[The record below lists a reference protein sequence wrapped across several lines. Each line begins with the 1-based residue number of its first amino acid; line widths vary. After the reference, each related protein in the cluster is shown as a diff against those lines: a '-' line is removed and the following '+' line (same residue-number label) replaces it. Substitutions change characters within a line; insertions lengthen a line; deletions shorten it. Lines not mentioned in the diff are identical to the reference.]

1 MKHERLEEK
10 VRKTVQEKERKRIA
24 EAEMD
29 VKDRS
34 GVAEEPATPSAPP
47 MGGAVTAIKGMSRKL
62 KQLPNPFRNTATG
75 SILPGLA
82 DQGETMDTT
91 TLERGNDHP
100 PEGENTNPADAANE
114 PEVSLH
120 SGGTNETVGATHS
133 LRMGKVPSDLATPRG
148 GSTSARTTIL
158 ESYIRPLT
166 LEDAQRRLEQLDSPD
181 DEEQEEDSTGSPGPI
196 TGVSEDLLKDDQSPY
211 RELTQ
216 SKRVRILE
224 RGGPEEQELL
234 KEFTTISLNKS
245 SGAAGRQ
252 DTAPDRAEEMGTSE
266 TSSVTITPKDDQDES
281 ETSSTEEWQTANQN
295 AAELEST
302 RLPEAE
308 AEDARM
314 GKILSQALTSEHR
327 DKIITMLG
335 SVMHSSQLAKRDGKE
350 DPIHCRKCKKA
361 QVTRTGEL
369 CRKCQKSENDNK
381 LDASLIDLAKKGVR
395 PQAESTRN
403 DEAAPRDGPSEIAR
417 LEMKKEKSSKAAIQ
431 LHCRQRRGGANI
443 LLHTNQKM
451 DQSEVKVRMEET
463 HTQLENL
470 QSRYANSF
478 ERLGLFDLHQEV
490 LQAKE
495 IDVGL
500 ARWIYS
506 AAERDGVLLSSYQ
519 WANAPESKNFKDDL
533 LYKWVG
539 QVRLIHDI
547 LVSNEMKEWI
557 DMDQNDLMSRP
568 REPPRRDHAELRWLN
583 LNVMGK
589 AILYLQELFGTA
601 PGIRGPDEE
610 ASRIGESYQARPVW
624 NLLCWLDILQM
635 EGGDDDA
642 DSISHQAAKPLKV
655 TLWKFVR
662 GIHGFFTYYLNESNS
677 DIKLK
682 VRDIAERKGEL
693 ATEPNLMS
701 VEGQQHVLTG
711 TPRCQE
717 TMAETMG
724 WHSLIQNLPIPGK
737 LPRIS
742 ISNDL
747 AYKNVSAE
755 GKYMSKAQA
764 SLGSTLPKAIYKEYK
779 DFMETRRLTKLDHDL
794 SQIRWGAKTRG
805 GAENSQQGKGPKEG
819 LQYLDKP
826 RKRWP
831 GSSDSPDSDESG
843 DGKPPPGGGGG
854 GRRGGGGGGPPDEDP
869 DDGADDPD
877 DSESDTTD
885 SETGR
890 KKRKGKKKPEK
901 KRCRKCGSDKHATG
915 DRACKRRQKFCS
927 LCQRTTHNFKRCP
940 WRDDAPDCSRCG
952 GRAHEFPHECP
963 ARLEKQRRKE
973 LRAFR
978 EDPDYLTPAGYKA
991 RLKLGSDIRGNR
1003 IIPRHVQPYSAAA
1016 AAAQKRREYERQR
1029 AHDEF
1034 ECEDLIERH
1043 DRIAKTALDFTM
1055 DDVKRQAIGRAL
1067 KNADV
1072 DNIEDLEDRRPG
1084 ILKKI
1089 EEKTT
1094 EMYIQKSVANA
1105 MGAGFKDISLEEM
1118 GWGKD
1123 CIFRGIPGEKY
1134 NIRVFTENF
1143 EKAKE
1148 AKGWDNIVGAHTVAA
1163 HLRGPA
1169 KIFYDNLKKDYR
1181 TKNAAIFWPELK
1193 QHLWDA
1199 YYRPLDVFS
1208 RARMMQDVNWDPRT
1222 YNGSLKVYLQHIVN
1236 QTHETYEGKPDLE
1249 RVTWREV
1256 REGEAIDKFLRTA
1269 PRAIIQRMKHEK
1281 CEESIDGFTA
1291 WLDDW
1296 EHTQRSTTDR
1306 SRNGRTLQVHA
1317 LSEQDKTA
1325 QGDEAGASL
1334 DPGLMEYWETVGG
1347 QECSPGPRPD
1357 TDGLEVNAM
1366 KKGGPQKVGPCHRCR
1381 QFGHLIRDCPEPE
1394 PDGDDGLETQ
1404 AVARRRPALGFAGS
1418 ARNRP
1423 RKKFTS
1429 INRTKRPSPK
1439 KAPLQRGKRYYS
1451 TGSGRT
1457 YRVATISQPAEDDLS
1472 LNILIGA
1479 LEDLDPENEGR
1490 ELSEEMEH
1498 SLLPLDWEIEELP
1511 SNPSREEGLEAA
1523 AMRGPGVTPKGA
1535 DQLARSRLPGDRD
1548 KPEVAGLELD
1558 AGLDEETSDPFG
1570 YDLGDGSFGSYD
1582 R

>member
-1 MKHERLEEK
+1 MRQKNIEEK

-24 EAEMD
+24 DAELNESG
-29 VKDRS
+29 RS
-34 GVAEEPATPSAPP
+34 GVPEAPVTPSAPP
-47 MGGAVTAIKGMSRKL
+47 IGGAVTAIKGMSKKL
-62 KQLPNPFRNTATG
+62 KQIPNPFRNTAPVG
-75 SILPGLA
+75 LMPGLTN
-82 DQGETMDTT
+82 QGEAVKATT
-91 TLERGNDHP
+91 PDGVDDRP
-100 PEGENTNPADAANE
+100 PEGGNAALLEAGNE
-114 PEVSLH
+114 PEASLH

-133 LRMGKVPSDLATPRG
+133 LREGKAPSGLTTPRSG
-148 GSTSARTTIL
+148 DISAYTTTLGSYT
-158 ESYIRPLT
+158 RPLT
-166 LEDAQRRLEQLDSPD
+166 LDDAQRRLERLDSPV
-181 DEEQEEDSTGSPGPI
+181 DEGLEEDPPGSPGPI
-196 TGVSEDLLKDDQSPY
+196 TEVSEDLLQGDRSPD

-224 RGGPEEQELL
+224 RGGPEERELL
-234 KEFTTISLNKS
+234 KEFAAISLSNS
-245 SGAAGRQ
+245 ASVAERQ
-252 DTAPDRAEEMGTSE
+252 ETTLNPDKLGEASE
-266 TSSVTITPKDDQDES
+266 TSSVTITPEDDPNES
-281 ETSSTEEWQTANQN
+281 ESSSPGEWRTANQT
-295 AAELEST
+295 AGEMEST
-302 RLPEAE
+302 RLPETE
-308 AEDARM
+308 AEEARM

-327 DKIITMLG
+327 DQIITMLG
-335 SVMHSSQLAKRDGKE
+335 TFMHSSQLAKRDGRG
-350 DPIHCRKCKKA
+350 DPILCQKCKKA
-361 QVTRTGEL
+361 QVTRAGEL
-369 CRKCQKSENDNK
+369 CRKCQKGENSDK
-381 LDASLIDLAKKGVR
+381 LDASLIDFGKKGAK

-403 DEAAPRDGPSEIAR
+403 DEGVPRDGPSEITR

-431 LHCRQRRGGANI
+431 LHCLQRRGGVNI
-443 LLHTNQKM
+443 LLHTNQM
-451 DQSEVKVRMEET
+451 TDQSEMKVRMEET

-470 QSRYANSF
+470 QNQYANSF
-478 ERLGLFDLHQEV
+478 ERLGLFNLHQEA

-495 IDVGL
+495 IDAVL

-506 AAERDGVLLSSYQ
+506 AAERDAVVLASYQ
-519 WANAPESKNFKDDL
+519 WANAPESNTFKDDL

-539 QVRLIHDI
+539 QIRVIHDI

-557 DMDQNDLMSRP
+557 DMDHHDLMSRP
-568 REPPRRDHAELRWLN
+568 REPSRRDHAEIRWLN
-583 LNVMGK
+583 LSVMGK
-589 AILYLQELFGTA
+589 AILYLQELFGA
-601 PGIRGPDEE
+601 VPGIRGPDEE
-610 ASRIGESYQARPVW
+610 VGKSYQARPVW

-635 EGGDDDA
+635 ESSDDDPE
-642 DSISHQAAKPLKV
+642 STSHQAAKPLKV

-662 GIHGFFTYYLNESNS
+662 GIHGFFTYYLNESNA

-682 VRDIAERKGEL
+682 VREIAERKGEL
-693 ATEPNLMS
+693 ATEPNLMG
-701 VEGQQHVLTG
+701 VEGQQHLLTG
-711 TPRCQE
+711 SPRCQE

-724 WHSLIQNLPIPGK
+724 WHSIIQNLPIPGK

-742 ISNDL
+742 ISNDR
-747 AYKNVSAE
+747 AYKNVSPE
-755 GKYMSKAQA
+755 GKYMSKTP
-764 SLGSTLPKAIYKEYK
+764 STLGSTLPKAIYKEYK
-779 DFMETRRLTKLDHDL
+779 DFMETRRTTRLDQDL

-805 GAENSQQGKGPKEG
+805 GAENSRQEKDPKEG
-819 LQYLDKP
+819 LRYLDKP
-826 RKRWP
+826 KKRWP
-831 GSSDSPDSDESG
+831 GSPDPSDNDESG
-843 DGKPPPGGGGG
+843 DDKPPPGGGGG
-854 GRRGGGGGGPPDEDP
+854 GRRGGGGGGPPD
-869 DDGADDPD
+869 DDPD
-877 DSESDTTD
+877 DEGDDSDDSESETTD

-890 KKRKGKKKPEK
+890 GRKKGKRKPEK

-915 DRACKRRQKFCS
+915 DRACKRRQKFCT

-952 GRAHEFPHECP
+952 GRAHEFPRECP

-978 EDPDYLTPAGYKA
+978 EDPDYLTPAGWKA
-991 RLKLGSDIRGNR
+991 RLKLGADIRGNR
-1003 IIPRHVQPYSAAA
+1003 IIPRQVQPYSAAA
-1016 AAAQKRREYERQR
+1016 AQAQKRREYERQR

-1072 DNIEDLEDRRPG
+1072 DNIEELEDRRPG
-1084 ILKKI
+1084 TLKKI

-1134 NIRVFTENF
+1134 NIRQFTENF

-1148 AKGWDNIVGAHTVAA
+1148 AKGWDNIVGAHTVASR
-1163 HLRGPA
+1163 LRGPA
-1169 KIFYDNLKKDYR
+1169 KIFYDNLKRDYR

-1193 QHLWDA
+1193 QHLWNA

-1281 CEESIDGFTA
+1281 CQESIDGFTA

-1317 LSEQDKTA
+1317 LSEQDRA
-1325 QGDEAGASL
+1325 GQEDETGAKL
-1334 DPGLMEYWETVGG
+1334 DPGLMEYWETAGG
-1347 QECSPGPRPD
+1347 QESSPGSRPEN
-1357 TDGLEVNAM
+1357 DGLEVNAM
-1366 KKGGPQKVGPCHRCR
+1366 KKGGPPKVGPCHRCR
-1381 QFGHLIRDCPEPE
+1381 KFGHLIRDCPEPE
-1394 PDGDDGLETQ
+1394 PEGDDGLETQ

-1418 ARNRP
+1418 AKNRP
-1423 RKKFTS
+1423 RRKFTS
-1429 INRTKRPSPK
+1429 INRAKRPSPK

-1472 LNILIGA
+1472 LNVIIGA

-1490 ELSEEMEH
+1490 ELNEEMEH

-1511 SNPSREEGLEAA
+1511 SNPPREEGLEAA
-1523 AMRGPGVTPKGA
+1523 AMRGPGATPKGA

-1558 AGLDEETSDPFG
+1558 TGLDEETSDPFG